1 MRPRASKTWA
11 RFRLL
16 PGALLAVAA
25 FFAGISSLSAQQ
37 QMSSMPLG
45 SVVKG
50 FVMPQRN
57 AAGDLVANVTGAQ
70 ANVVSLNRTQI
81 TGLKVEMYE
90 DGKVST
96 TITAPACDYWTLEK
110 RISGHDG
117 VLVEK
122 ADVRITAAAIDWD
135 FKTQTAVLHRDV
147 RVVLPKFTVGAPIPA
162 SAKPAAAPAAAEP
175 LPAS

>member
-1 MRPRASKTWA
+1 MRPRASKTRS
-11 RFRLL
+11 RFLS
-16 PGALLAVAA
+16 GVLLAAV
-25 FFAGISSLSAQQ
+25 FFVGVSSLSAQQ

-57 AAGDLVANVTGAQ
+57 AAGDLVANITGAQ

-135 FKTQTAVLHRDV
+135 FKTQTAVLHRNV
-147 RVVLPKFTVGAPIPA
+147 RVVLPQFTVGAPT
-162 SAKPAAAPAAAEP
+162 AKPAPAPAAPAPAEP